1 MAEKP
6 GRPPVYQSKDEKPAT
21 VSLRIPRDLYEQAQR
36 YVRIHNPMTLTDLL
50 LDGLRLRL
58 ETPADPRDIILSDDN
73 TVIQELQEMI
83 QAAVQREI
91 GKLSS
96 FMQPHVNLQG
106 VMPPPEAA
114 AEPVPA
120 LLHDDNTVLQETEG
134 TAPADAPKI
143 SYDNNTVLQE
153 KAPKR
158 SGRKSTTLRQ
168 PIIDLL
174 REHPEGLTAV
184 QIKVHLGVDKNI
196 GDTLSGM
203 ARDHVI
209 EKQGSGN
216 AVRYLAEGAEGADT
230 RERSQPKRRATSKA
244 GI

>member
-1 MAEKP
+1 
-6 GRPPVYQSKDEKPAT
+6 
-21 VSLRIPRDLYEQAQR
+21 
-36 YVRIHNPMTLTDLL
+36 
-50 LDGLRLRL
+50 
-58 ETPADPRDIILSDDN
+58 
-73 TVIQELQEMI
+73 MI

-134 TAPADAPKI
+134 TAPADAPEAIEAQIDQHITRLEHRVHEMQSLNGESTDTVPEISHDDNTVLQEIEGTAPADAPNI

-244 GI
+244 GIQ